1 MTIRALVRLAEPNA
15 RNGASVV
22 DRLLPLAMRYGL
34 SSFGPVAVS
43 AAHFIVS
50 LVFLHALSRTD
61 FGLFSFVLIAVPFCL
76 SLNGA
81 LLGISVTSLVAQAA
95 RATADDIGT
104 HLKTNW
110 VFAAAAMLAVSALM
124 MAIHAPAR
132 VAFILG
138 AYGAVMTL
146 RGFARSYAY
155 AMHTPFVVAA
165 SDFAYAVFV
174 VLPVATLAALQALT
188 IGRAAIA
195 LLAAS
200 VIGLAVF
207 GRSYIARQLWPG
219 RAGSLA
225 SYRPIWRDMTRWSL
239 MGVVLT
245 EMTANAHAY
254 LVTLISGP
262 GAFALLAVGA
272 LLMRPVSLVY
282 SALPDLERPA
292 MARAIAAGDRH
303 RAFRIVK
310 EFRTAI
316 GATWFATVLVAGA
329 VLIWFPHLILK
340 KGYSENQA
348 LTVAAIY
355 CAIMAVRVLRTPESV
370 LLQAACELEPL
381 ARTCLWSSMVS
392 LLTTLALLLAF
403 GPIASLGGILA
414 GEGLMTTNIFT
425 LSRRWRR
432 SHG

>member
-1 MTIRALVRLAEPNA
+1 MTIRALGRLGEANA
-15 RNGASVV
+15 RDSTSMA
-22 DRLLPLAMRYGL
+22 DRLLFLAMRYGV

-50 LVFLHALSRTD
+50 LIFLHALSRTD
-61 FGLFSFVLIAVPFCL
+61 FGLFSFVLVAVPFCL
-76 SLNGA
+76 SLTGA
-81 LLGISVTSLVAQAA
+81 LLGISVTSLIAQAA

-104 HLKTNW
+104 HLKMSL
-110 VFAAAAMLAVSALM
+110 VFAVAAMLIVSALM
-124 MAIHAPAR
+124 MTIRAPAG

-146 RGFARSYAY
+146 RSFARSYAY
-155 AMHTPFVVAA
+155 AMHTPLVVAA
-165 SDFAYAVFV
+165 SDFAYGIFA
-174 VLPVATLAALQALT
+174 VLPVAVLAAMQALT
-188 IGRAAIA
+188 IGRAAIV

-200 VIGLAVF
+200 VLGLAVF
-207 GRSYIARQLWPG
+207 GPGYIARQLWPG

-225 SYRPIWRDMTRWSL
+225 SYGPIWKDMTRWSL

-292 MARAIAAGDRH
+292 MAHAIATGDPRS
-303 RAFRIVK
+303 AFRIVK
-310 EFRTAI
+310 EFRTAV
-316 GATWFATVLVAGA
+316 GAMWFVALLVAGA

-340 KGYSENQA
+340 KGYSESQA
-348 LTVAAIY
+348 LAVAAIY
-355 CAIMAVRVLRTPESV
+355 SAIMAVRALRTPESV

-381 ARTCLWSSMVS
+381 ARASLWSSAVS

-403 GPIASLGGILA
+403 GPVASLGGILA
-414 GEGLMTTNIFT
+414 GEGLMTANILA

-432 SHG
+432 CHG